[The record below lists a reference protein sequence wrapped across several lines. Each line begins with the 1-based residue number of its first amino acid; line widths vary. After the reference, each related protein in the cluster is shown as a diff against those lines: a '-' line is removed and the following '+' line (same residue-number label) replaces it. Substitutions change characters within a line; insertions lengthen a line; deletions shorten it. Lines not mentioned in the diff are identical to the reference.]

1 MFRHHLRTALRS
13 FRRHRLATLINL
25 LCVALG
31 LACLVA
37 CYATVTY
44 LEHSDARFPKAARI
58 RVLTT
63 NLHAPGIRLTLHD
76 FPFTGAVV
84 ARFLRAEFP
93 ELEAVARAEE
103 DDDVPVS
110 DEGRATYARVTYADP
125 QLLDIFD
132 FDFLAGDGAPSLRN
146 PHGAVVTASAAKRL
160 FHLSDAR
167 AALGRHLLLSGRED
181 VTVTGVI
188 APVRNPT
195 DFHFDVLAPMDV
207 HDRLLA
213 AAGAPVDETG
223 SNFRDWWSVDQ
234 PNVTYVLLPAGGSV
248 TPQAL
253 RSQLASFADRHVRGR
268 NPEIQIGFGLI
279 PVTALPLE
287 VIESELA
294 GFAHVDISVVAV
306 GYLLAGLILL
316 IACFNYAHLAAAL
329 ATARAKEIGLRKV
342 LGAARRQLIGQHLLE
357 AALIGVAAL
366 LCALAAVAL
375 LIPIVRHIGFD
386 VGADVL
392 LRPGLFGFLALLV
405 VLVTALG
412 GAYPALLLSSVR
424 PAQALTAASSR
435 KGSGLAP
442 TLLTVAQFAAS
453 SFLLVLVLVMSA
465 QNGVARRAVSSLA
478 RDPAVAFLTSLDTA
492 HVGLDVLRQRLL
504 SAPYIESVS
513 ASAAPPVSLVAS
525 PLVLARSAEAGSART
540 TTTQLLVSYDFF
552 ATLGMRMVA
561 GRGFARDRGD
571 ARPDA
576 GGSAES
582 PGASTGPGAAAP
594 AQLGR
599 IVLDTRAAAQLG
611 WLDPRAAVGQLV
623 YVPRTGGGVW
633 GEPMEV
639 IGVVEPRPL
648 SVIGVGAESSTYQ
661 LMAPATQAVYPIV
674 RISRDHVAAALRG
687 IDSAWSGLAPDVA
700 LRRPFVDELLDRTYR
715 PVRAAGALIGAL
727 AIFGLAI
734 AALGLYGA
742 AVHVT
747 DGRLHEVGVRKTLGA
762 HPRQIVALLLRD
774 FSKPVLLASLVAWPL
789 AFLAARV
796 YLSFFV
802 NRVALTPTPFV
813 VALAITTAVACLAVS
828 SRVLRAAHT
837 EPAAVLRHE

>member
-1 MFRHHLRTALRS
+1 MFRHDLKAALRS

-25 LCVALG
+25 LCLALG

-58 RVLTT
+58 RVVTT
-63 NLHAPGIRLTLHD
+63 NLHAPGIKLTLHD

-84 ARFLRAEFP
+84 ARFMRAEFP
-93 ELEAVARAEE
+93 ELEAVARAEQ

-110 DEGRATYARVTYADP
+110 DEGRATFARVTYADP

-132 FDFLAGDGAPSLRN
+132 FDFLAGDGRLALRD
-146 PHGAVVTASAAKRL
+146 PRGAVITAPAAERL
-160 FHLSDAR
+160 FHLNDAR
-167 AALGRHLLLSGRED
+167 AALGRHLLLSSQEE

-188 APVRNPT
+188 APIRNPT

-213 AAGAPVDETG
+213 AAGTPADESG
-223 SNFRDWWSVDQ
+223 ANFRDWYSVGR
-234 PNVTYVLLPAGGSV
+234 PNVTYVLLPTGGSV

-253 RSQLASFADRHVRGR
+253 RSQLAAFADRHLRGR

-294 GFAHVDISVVAV
+294 GYAHVDISVVAV
-306 GYLLAGLILL
+306 GYLLAGLILV

-342 LGAARRQLIGQHLLE
+342 LGAARRQLVGQILLE
-357 AALIGVAAL
+357 AALIGLASL

-375 LIPIVRHIGFD
+375 LIPAVRHMGFD

-392 LRPGLFGFLALLV
+392 LRPQFFGFLALLV
-405 VLVTALG
+405 VAVTTLG
-412 GAYPALLLSSVR
+412 GAYPAILLSSIR
-424 PAQALTAASSR
+424 PAQALTTASVR
-435 KGSGLAP
+435 DGARLAP
-442 TLLTVAQFAAS
+442 TLLTLAQFAAS
-453 SFLLVLVLVMSA
+453 SFLLVLVLVMYA
-465 QNGVARRAVSSLA
+465 QNGVIRRAVSSFA
-478 RDPAVAFLTSLDTA
+478 RDPAVTFLTSLDTA
-492 HVGLDVLRQRLL
+492 HVSLDVLRQRLL
-504 SAPYIESVS
+504 SSSYIESVS
-513 ASAAPPVSLVAS
+513 ASAAPPVSLIAS

-540 TTTQLLVSYDFF
+540 TTTQLFVSYDFF
-552 ATLGMRMVA
+552 STLGMRMVA

-571 ARPDA
+571 AP
-576 GGSAES
+576 
-582 PGASTGPGAAAP
+582 AAAG
-594 AQLGR
+594 QLGR
-599 IVLDTRAAAQLG
+599 IVLDTRAAAELG
-611 WLDPRAAVGQLV
+611 WSDPRAAVGQLV

-661 LMAPATQAVYPIV
+661 LMVPATKTVYPIV
-674 RISRDHVAAALRG
+674 RISREHVPSALRE
-687 IDSAWSGLAPDVA
+687 IDSAWSGLAPDVS
-700 LRRPFVDELLDRTYR
+700 LRRQFVDELLDQTYR
-715 PVRAAGALIGAL
+715 PVRAAGALVGAL

-742 AVHVT
+742 AIHVT
-747 DGRLHEVGVRKTLGA
+747 DSRLHEVGVRKTLGA
-762 HPRQIVALLLRD
+762 RPEQIVALLLRD
-774 FSKPVLLASLVAWPL
+774 FSKPVLLASLIAWPL
-789 AFLAARV
+789 AFLAARL

-813 VALAITTAVACLAVS
+813 VALAVTAAVASLAVS
-828 SRVLRAAHT
+828 SRVLRAARV

>member
-1 MFRHHLRTALRS
+1 MFRHDLQTALRS

-25 LCVALG
+25 VCLALG
-31 LACLVA
+31 LACLVT

-44 LEHSDARFPKAARI
+44 LEQSDAHFPKAARI
-58 RVLTT
+58 RVVTT
-63 NLHAPGIRLTLHD
+63 NLRAPGIKLSLHD

-93 ELEAVARAEE
+93 ELEAVAGAEE
-103 DDDVPVS
+103 DDDVSVS

-125 QLLDIFD
+125 QLLEIFD
-132 FDFLAGDGAPSLRN
+132 FDFLAGDGRLALRD
-146 PHGAVVTASAAKRL
+146 PRGAVVTAPAAERL

-167 AALGRHLLLSGRED
+167 AALGRHLLLSGREE

-188 APVRNPT
+188 APVRHPT
-195 DFHFDVLAPMDV
+195 DFHFDLLAPMSV
-207 HDRLLA
+207 HERLLA
-213 AAGAPVDETG
+213 AAGTPVDETG
-223 SNFRDWWSVDQ
+223 SNFRDWWSVDR

-253 RSQLASFADRHVRGR
+253 RAQLNSFADRHVRGR
-268 NPEIQIGFGLI
+268 NPELQIGFGLI

-294 GFAHVDISVVAV
+294 GFAHVDISVVAI
-306 GYLLAGLILL
+306 GYLLAGLILI

-342 LGAARRQLIGQHLLE
+342 VGAARRQLIGQHLLE
-357 AALIGVAAL
+357 AALIGLAAL

-375 LIPIVRHIGFD
+375 LIPVVRHMGFD
-386 VGADVL
+386 IGADVL
-392 LRPGLFGFLALLV
+392 LRPGFFGFLVLLV
-405 VLVTALG
+405 AVVTTLG
-412 GAYPALLLSSVR
+412 GVYPAILLSSIR
-424 PAQALTAASSR
+424 PAQALTAASAREGSR
-435 KGSGLAP
+435 LTPA
-442 TLLTVAQFAAS
+442 LLTVTQFAAS

-465 QNGVARRAVSSLA
+465 QNRAVRHAASVLG

-492 HVGLDVLRQRLL
+492 HVALDVLRQRLL

-513 ASAAPPVSLVAS
+513 ASAAPPVSLIAS
-525 PLVLARSAEAGSART
+525 PLALARSAEAGSART
-540 TTTQLLVSYDFF
+540 TTTQLFVSYDFF
-552 ATLGMRMVA
+552 STLGMRMIA
-561 GRGFARDRGD
+561 GRGFERDRGD
-571 ARPDA
+571 AQPDA
-576 GGSAES
+576 
-582 PGASTGPGAAAP
+582 
-594 AQLGR
+594 GR

-611 WLDPRAAVGQLV
+611 WLDPRSAVGRLV

-639 IGVVEPRPL
+639 IGVVKPRPL
-648 SVIGVGAESSTYQ
+648 SVLGVGAESSAYQ
-661 LMAPATQAVYPIV
+661 LMAPATKTLYPIV
-674 RISRDHVAAALRG
+674 RISKDHVGAALRA
-687 IDSAWSGLAPDVA
+687 IDSVWSGLAPNVA
-700 LRRPFVDELLDRTYR
+700 LRRQFVDELLRESYR
-715 PVRAAGALIGAL
+715 PVRAAGDLIGAL

-734 AALGLYGA
+734 AAMGLYGA

-762 HPRQIVALLLRD
+762 RPEQIVALLLRD
-774 FSKPVLLASLVAWPL
+774 FSKPVLLASLIAWPL

-802 NRVALTPTPFV
+802 DRVALTPTPFI
-813 VALAITTAVACLAVS
+813 VALAITVAVACLAVL
-828 SRVLRAAHT
+828 SRVLRAARV
-837 EPAAVLRHE
+837 EPAVVLRHE

>member
-1 MFRHHLRTALRS
+1 MFGHGLRTALRS

-25 LCVALG
+25 LCLALG

-37 CYATVTY
+37 CYATVTS
-44 LEHSDARFPKAARI
+44 LEQSDARFPKAARI

-63 NLHAPGIRLTLHD
+63 NLRAPGIKLSLRD

-93 ELEAVARAEE
+93 ELEAVARTEE

-132 FDFLAGDGAPSLRN
+132 FAFIVGDHRALRD
-146 PHGAVVTASAAKRL
+146 PHGAVITAPAAERL
-160 FHLSDAR
+160 FHVSDPR
-167 AALGRHLLLSGRED
+167 AALGRHLLLSGQEA

-188 APVRNPT
+188 DPVQDPT
-195 DFHFDVLAPMDV
+195 DFHFDMLVPMDV

-213 AAGAPVDETG
+213 AAGASVDDTG
-223 SNFRDWWSVDQ
+223 SNFRDWWSVDR
-234 PNVTYVLLPAGGSV
+234 PNITYVLLRAGGSV
-248 TPQAL
+248 TAQRL
-253 RSQLASFADRHVRGR
+253 RAQLVSFADRHVHGR

-306 GYLLAGLILL
+306 GYLLAGLILI

-357 AALIGVAAL
+357 AALMGVAAL

-375 LIPIVRHIGFD
+375 LIPVVRHMGFA
-386 VGADVL
+386 VGSDVL
-392 LRPGLFGFLALLV
+392 LRPGFFGFLVLLV

-412 GAYPALLLSSVR
+412 GAYPALVLSSIR
-424 PAQALTAASSR
+424 PAQALTAASAREGSR
-435 KGSGLAP
+435 LAP
-442 TLLTVAQFAAS
+442 TLLTLGQFAAS
-453 SFLLVLVLVMSA
+453 SFLLVLVLVMYA
-465 QNGVARRAVSSLA
+465 QNGVVRRATSSLA
-478 RDPAVAFLTSLDTA
+478 RDPAVAFLTSLDAA
-492 HVGLDVLRQRLL
+492 HVSLDVLRQRLL
-504 SAPYIESVS
+504 STSYIQSVS
-513 ASAAPPVSLVAS
+513 ASTTPPVSLVAS

-552 ATLGMRMVA
+552 SALGMRMVA
-561 GRGFARDRGD
+561 GRDFARDRAD
-571 ARPDA
+571 TRLDVSVS
-576 GGSAES
+576 SA
-582 PGASTGPGAAAP
+582 A

-611 WLDPRAAVGQLV
+611 WFDPRAAVGQLV

-639 IGVVEPRPL
+639 IGVVESRPL
-648 SVIGVGAESSTYQ
+648 SIIGVGAESSAYQ
-661 LMAPATQAVYPIV
+661 LMAPATKTIYPIV
-674 RISRDHVAAALRG
+674 RISKGHVAAALRD
-687 IDSAWSGLAPDVA
+687 IDSVWRGLAPDVA
-700 LRRPFVDELLDRTYR
+700 LRRQFVDELLEETYQ

-734 AALGLYGA
+734 AAMGLYGA

-747 DGRLHEVGVRKTLGA
+747 DSRLHEVGVRKTLGA
-762 HPRQIVALLLRD
+762 RPEQIVALLLRD
-774 FSKPVLLASLVAWPL
+774 FSKPVLLASLIAWPL

-796 YLSFFV
+796 YLNLFV
-802 NRVALTPTPFV
+802 TRVALTPAPFV
-813 VALAITTAVACLAVS
+813 VALAVTSAVACLAVL
-828 SRVLRAAHT
+828 SRVLRAARI
-837 EPAAVLRHE
+837 EPAVVLRQE